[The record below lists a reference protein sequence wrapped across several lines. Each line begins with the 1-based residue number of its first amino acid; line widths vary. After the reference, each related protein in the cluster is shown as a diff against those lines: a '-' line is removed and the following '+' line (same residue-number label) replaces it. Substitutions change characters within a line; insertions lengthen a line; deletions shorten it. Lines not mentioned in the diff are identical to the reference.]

1 MEEIYKLFQDQYG
14 YIANLDLVKEFLQKQ
29 NLNSEEI
36 TSIILKI
43 YSNNLEVKKTLK
55 KKNEIIKNMN
65 LTTDYTSREK
75 VKVKKETIKSEK
87 TTNIPQINTL
97 LYISGLSKD
106 MDEET
111 LEKLIPSTNENFNDI
126 INMTLLDLIKMKVDL
141 EKLQKEDK
149 ELSVLIDEELEQI
162 ESKINLLKDYR
173 AFKTKVKVNTD
184 NIRLIFTP
192 SIIADFNSSS
202 IPRELYKDFLS
213 LILSFKKGL
222 PKNYKIFKPGGCNYT
237 VSEVR
242 INGLRILYD
251 KLNDTTYS
259 LYYAFKKSERDT
271 YYHDTLVSRAN
282 SYYENKYDILS
293 EYYKSS
299 TDYFKEHEES
309 EKKLM
314 KKLSGDEY
322 GRTN

>member
-65 LTTDYTSREK
+65 LTTEYTPREK
-75 VKVKKETIKSEK
+75 EKVKKETTKSEK
-87 TTNIPQINTL
+87 TPNIPQINTL

-106 MDEET
+106 MDEEA
-111 LEKLIPSTNENFNDI
+111 LEKLIPSTNEDFNDI
-126 INMTLLDLIKMKVDL
+126 ITMTLLDLIKTKVDL

-149 ELSVLIDEELEQI
+149 ELSILIDEELEQI

-173 AFKTKVKVNTD
+173 ASKTKVKVNTD

-259 LYYAFKKSERDT
+259 LYYAFKK
-271 YYHDTLVSRAN
+271 V
-282 SYYENKYDILS
+282 
-293 EYYKSS
+293 
-299 TDYFKEHEES
+299 KEIHII
-309 EKKLM
+309 M
-314 KKLSGDEY
+314 IP
-322 GRTN
+322 

>member
-75 VKVKKETIKSEK
+75 EKVKKETIKSEK
-87 TTNIPQINTL
+87 TPNIPQINTL

-126 INMTLLDLIKMKVDL
+126 ITMTLLDLIKMKVDL

-173 AFKTKVKVNTD
+173 ASKTKVKVNTD

-213 LILSFKKGL
+213 LILSFKKGHL
-222 PKNYKIFKPGGCNYT
+222 PLFSVNVHPPSSDGTITLLSLFP
-237 VSEVR
+237 
-242 INGLRILYD
+242 
-251 KLNDTTYS
+251 KLPFTF
-259 LYYAFKKSERDT
+259 L
-271 YYHDTLVSRAN
+271 
-282 SYYENKYDILS
+282 
-293 EYYKSS
+293 
-299 TDYFKEHEES
+299 
-309 EKKLM
+309 
-314 KKLSGDEY
+314 
-322 GRTN
+322 

>member
-65 LTTDYTSREK
+65 LTRDYTSREK
-75 VKVKKETIKSEK
+75 VKVKKETIKSKK

-162 ESKINLLKDYR
+162 
-173 AFKTKVKVNTD
+173 
-184 NIRLIFTP
+184 
-192 SIIADFNSSS
+192 
-202 IPRELYKDFLS
+202 
-213 LILSFKKGL
+213 
-222 PKNYKIFKPGGCNYT
+222 
-237 VSEVR
+237 
-242 INGLRILYD
+242 
-251 KLNDTTYS
+251 
-259 LYYAFKKSERDT
+259 
-271 YYHDTLVSRAN
+271 
-282 SYYENKYDILS
+282 
-293 EYYKSS
+293 
-299 TDYFKEHEES
+299 
-309 EKKLM
+309 
-314 KKLSGDEY
+314 
-322 GRTN
+322 

>member
-75 VKVKKETIKSEK
+75 EKVKKETIKSEK
-87 TTNIPQINTL
+87 TPNIPQINTL

-126 INMTLLDLIKMKVDL
+126 ITMTLLDLIKMKVDL
-141 EKLQKEDK
+141 EKLQKE
-149 ELSVLIDEELEQI
+149 VLALETSETTQKNIIPQTEELLASYDEMTNEERNELLKEILEEIKYFKGADGQI
-162 ESKINLLKDYR
+162 EIDLYP
-173 AFKTKVKVNTD
+173 
-184 NIRLIFTP
+184 RL
-192 SIIADFNSSS
+192 
-202 IPRELYKDFLS
+202 PR
-213 LILSFKKGL
+213 I
-222 PKNYKIFKPGGCNYT
+222 
-237 VSEVR
+237 
-242 INGLRILYD
+242 
-251 KLNDTTYS
+251 
-259 LYYAFKKSERDT
+259 
-271 YYHDTLVSRAN
+271 
-282 SYYENKYDILS
+282 
-293 EYYKSS
+293 
-299 TDYFKEHEES
+299 
-309 EKKLM
+309 
-314 KKLSGDEY
+314 
-322 GRTN
+322 

>member
-75 VKVKKETIKSEK
+75 EKVKKETIKSEK

-149 ELSVLIDEELEQI
+149 ELSVLIDE
-162 ESKINLLKDYR
+162 
-173 AFKTKVKVNTD
+173 VNTD